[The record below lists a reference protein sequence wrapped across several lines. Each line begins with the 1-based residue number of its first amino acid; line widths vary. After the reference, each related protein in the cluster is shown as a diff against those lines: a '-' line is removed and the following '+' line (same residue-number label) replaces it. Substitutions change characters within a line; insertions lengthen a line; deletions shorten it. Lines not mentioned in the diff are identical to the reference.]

1 MNGKQWGNTMI
12 ARIHDDGE
20 PKIGSMISLV
30 RLSIRLGKSVIWVRS
45 QNVIN
50 LRGETWEADF
60 YNGGRRRGYVLVSRA
75 PTPRREQVPQQ
86 QASGAA

>member
-1 MNGKQWGNTMI
+1 MI

-30 RLSIRLGKSVIWVRS
+30 RLSIRLGKSVIWIRS
-45 QNVIN
+45 QNVIS

-60 YNGGRRRGYVLVSRA
+60 YNGGRRRGYVLVSR
-75 PTPRREQVPQQ
+75 TPVAMCIERTVQQ
-86 QASGAA
+86 DRAATTK